1 MPSRAKRACLVAA
14 TVAIAS
20 LAVLNAAAQRRIEP
34 PEFEQPTHSDV
45 VLGGNELRQ
54 TVACDHGNAVYIQGQ
69 SNQVTVQ
76 GVCRFVRV
84 QGNRNHVFVEGK
96 SPVHV
101 EGNEN
106 FIEVTDP
113 NTPFSERGE
122 RNRVER
128 RAH

>member
-1 MPSRAKRACLVAA
+1 MRRSVLL
-14 TVAIAS
+14 
-20 LAVLNAAAQRRIEP
+20 LAVCASTTFLAASAQRRIEP
-34 PEFEQPTHSDV
+34 PDYEQPTHGDI

-54 TVACDHGNAVYIQGQ
+54 TVTCNRGNAVYVQGQ
-69 SNQVTVQ
+69 ANQVNVQ
-76 GVCRFVRV
+76 GNCRFVRV
-84 QGNRNHVFVEGK
+84 QGNRNYVVIEGK

-106 FIEVTDP
+106 YIGVTDP
-113 NTPFSERGE
+113 DTPFSERGE